1 MVRRNRWG
9 VKIGR
14 RSPRQRGQYS
24 TPKHTSIIAVL
35 GILGWLTP
43 AQAEALTKQ
52 IPELLAA
59 VAAVVPIVI
68 TIYATV
74 TKSSSDKAAEA
85 AKEIDKKVPAE
96 SPVVIKTPSAAPD
109 IVVRGK

>member
-1 MVRRNRWG
+1 MLKNILSPLTTATSVGVAVRYIATI
-9 VKIGR
+9 V
-14 RSPRQRGQYS
+14 
-24 TPKHTSIIAVL
+24 TSIIAVL

-68 TIYATV
+68 TIYATL

-96 SPVVIKTPSAAPD
+96 STVVIKTPGAAPD
-109 IVVRGK
+109 IVVRGN